1 MMVRSLGDLL
11 SLLPEAT
18 TDRRVSSLLRRRIS
32 GFSTDSRS
40 LKKSEAFVALR
51 GETFDGHAFVET
63 AFNRGASVAI
73 VEQSYFEQQSS
84 KASGLLI
91 GVDDT
96 LAAYGVVARA
106 HRDAFEIPVVA
117 VAGSNG
123 KTTTKEL
130 IADLL
135 SQRYNVLRTH
145 GNLNNLIG
153 VPATLLRLGTE
164 HTAAVIEIGT
174 NTPGEIA
181 QLCELVAP
189 THGLITSIGR
199 EHLELLGSIEGV
211 ASEEGALFEYLAAH
225 NGTPI
230 VWLDDPHIARMGR
243 RLPNRVCYGRS
254 SRADISGRIGRLDPT
269 GAPSL
274 VVTDR
279 RRSTPRV
286 MELQLRTPGR
296 HTGTN
301 ALAAAATALVLRVPQ
316 RDIKRSLEAFAP
328 TVSPSG
334 YARLAAMQA
343 SNGAV
348 ILNDTYNANPDSVVV
363 ALETLAAI
371 NPPSGGIRIAVLADM
386 LELGRSSKEEHRRVA
401 EEIARIGS
409 IDLILFYGT
418 EMRNAFLALR
428 KIEASTKRPP
438 LHFTDKAKLIDTLDA
453 FLAPEDV
460 VLVKGSRGMK
470 MEEVVVGIRN

>member
-1 MMVRSLGDLL
+1 MVRSLRDLL
-11 SLLPEAT
+11 SLLSEAT
-18 TDRRVSSLLRRRIS
+18 TNRSESSLLRRKVS

-40 LKKSEAFVALR
+40 LKTYQAFVALR
-51 GETFDGHAFVET
+51 GESFNGHDFVER
-63 AFNRGASVAI
+63 AFKQGASVAL
-73 VEQSYFEQQSS
+73 VEQSYLD
-84 KASGLLI
+84 KHGRTASGILV

-96 LAAYGVVARA
+96 LAAYGAVARA
-106 HRDAFEIPVVA
+106 HRDTFAIPIVA

-135 SQRYNVLRTH
+135 SQRYNVLRTQ

-153 VPATLLRLGTE
+153 VPATLLRLNQE
-164 HTAAVIEIGT
+164 HTAAVVEVGT

-181 QLCELVAP
+181 QLCELVNP

-211 ASEEGALFEYLAAH
+211 ASEEGGLFDYLAAH
-225 NGTPI
+225 NGIPI

-243 RLPNRVCYGRS
+243 RLPNRVSYGRS
-254 SRADISGRIGRLDPT
+254 SRADISGRIGGLDPT

-279 RRSTPRV
+279 RRTAPRV

-296 HTGTN
+296 HTANNG
-301 ALAAAATALVLRVPQ
+301 LAAAATALALGVAMSKV
-316 RDIKRSLEAFAP
+316 KRTLEAFTP

-334 YARLAAMQA
+334 YARLAAMRA
-343 SNGAV
+343 TNGAV

-371 NPPSGGIRIAVLADM
+371 KPPSGGIRIAVLADM
-386 LELGRSSKEEHRRVA
+386 LELGRSSKSEHRRVA

-418 EMRNAFLALR
+418 EMRSAFLALR
-428 KIEASTKRPP
+428 RIEGATKRPP

-460 VLVKGSRGMK
+460 VLVKGSRGMT
-470 MEEVVVGIRN
+470 METVVMAIME